1 MKAGTGPLKE
11 YVAEHY
17 KGVDWKWK
25 QVVKDMFA
33 ANDFYGSEIVQVKT
47 PTLSKRRFVLVGDAV
62 YAPGPTGG
70 GASLAMAGAY
80 LLAGEIIKHNGYLA
94 AGFRGF
100 EQQVRPLINDLQK
113 ILPLVPTAF
122 APQTAWRIWLRTMI
136 FFFFFS
142 FICWSRILEFFQKV
156 FQWLIQSH

>member
-1 MKAGTGPLKE
+1 
-11 YVAEHY
+11 
-17 KGVDWKWK
+17 
-25 QVVKDMFA
+25 MFA

-136 FFFFFS
+136 FFFS

-156 FQWLIQSH
+156 FQWLIRSH